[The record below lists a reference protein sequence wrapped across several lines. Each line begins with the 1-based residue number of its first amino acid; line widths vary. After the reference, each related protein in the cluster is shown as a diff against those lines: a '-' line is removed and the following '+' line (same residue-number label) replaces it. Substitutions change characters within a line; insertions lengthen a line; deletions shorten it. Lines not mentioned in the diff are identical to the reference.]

1 MFTHLTPS
9 HFPITWNYQNILSI
23 VRFKLY
29 RSTFEPI
36 VFFSFYST
44 NFFKTSIFSFIFF
57 IHFHGHII
65 TIITPFSYSS
75 VSTKRVAEKRGE
87 RKLISAR
94 YAAHRPPEV
103 PEVAAG
109 RVNVSSREAQAV
121 GEVAADDRT
130 RPVVAAAAEI
140 VNRSIVHVAG
150 PHKP

>member
-36 VFFSFYST
+36 VFFSLYST
-44 NFFKTSIFSFIFF
+44 NFFKTSLFSFIFF
-57 IHFHGHII
+57 IHFHGHTI

-87 RKLISAR
+87 RRLITAR
-94 YAAHRPPEV
+94 HAAHRPPVE
-103 PEVAAG
+103 PAVAVG
-109 RVNVSSREAQAV
+109 RVNVSSREVQVV
-121 GEVAADDRT
+121 GVAAVDRT
-130 RPVVAAAAEI
+130 RPVVRFRAWIAEI
-140 VNRSIVHVAG
+140 TVADVAG